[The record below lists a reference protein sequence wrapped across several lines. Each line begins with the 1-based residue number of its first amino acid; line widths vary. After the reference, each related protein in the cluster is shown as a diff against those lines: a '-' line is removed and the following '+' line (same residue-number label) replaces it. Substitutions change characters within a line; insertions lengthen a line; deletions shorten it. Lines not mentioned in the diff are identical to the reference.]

1 MVMILPQVHLRV
13 RDREKRE
20 RYGEQLDLLLQWVVV
35 HINCWV
41 SALLLL
47 TYGNLV
53 TTSPSSK

>member
-13 RDREKRE
+13 RDRGERE

-35 HINCWV
+35 DTNCWV